1 MKNKFALLGAASV
14 IGLSSVANAAID
26 ITSVTAGITDAG
38 TTATTLGAA
47 ALGLAVIFMGYKLVK
62 RAISKV

>member
-1 MKNKFALLGAASV
+1 MKNKLAAAIAASLAL
-14 IGLSSVANAAID
+14 IGSASAAID
-26 ITSVTAGITDAG
+26 ITSVTGAIDDAE

-62 RAISKV
+62 RAIAKV